1 MYSVYIRFMYSC
13 IINHVTIIR
22 HNVTHFLPY
31 VYIFANMENYTEPL
45 HKFSELDSAISNIKQ
60 GSAWLNGE
68 LGFNVLQQNSDSN
81 VLIIAMHENTEFE
94 SFQAN
99 NSLIIKVVLGKLRFK
114 INNKVSVIES
124 GKMVIL
130 LEKAFYLI
138 ESMEESVF
146 LLMTFNSFK
155 NDKNYWL
162 C

>member
-1 MYSVYIRFMYSC
+1 M
-13 IINHVTIIR
+13 
-22 HNVTHFLPY
+22 HFQAY
-31 VYIFANMENYTEPL
+31 VYIFANMENYTEPNNN
-45 HKFSELDSAISNIKQ
+45 FSEIDSAISNIKQ
-60 GSAWLNGE
+60 GTAWLSGE
-68 LGFNVLQQNSDSN
+68 LGFNVLQQNPDNN

-94 SFQAN
+94 SYQAN
-99 NSLIIKVVLGKLRFK
+99 NSLIIKVIHGKLRFK

-130 LEKAFYLI
+130 VEKAFYLI